1 MSLIDKGEG
10 GFGER
15 IDWAL
20 FISVALLAVI
30 GVVNLYS
37 ATSVYTQSRADM
49 YVSQVYFLAA
59 GSALAVFVT
68 FIDYRHFERFA
79 YILYGLGQMSLVLVL
94 ALGKGVRGSSR
105 WINLGGFGF
114 QPSEFTKIWLILA
127 LARYFHDSPRSEGP
141 KYLRELIVP
150 TAIMAVPALLVL
162 KQPDL
167 GTALIHGLIFVSIV
181 ALQRIRTWSLVLLA
195 VGSSAGT
202 YLFWNFGMKEYQ
214 KERITSFIAPETDI
228 TGTGYHAYHAR
239 IAIGNGGFLGQGF
252 AKGSQN
258 QYYFLPDQY
267 SDFPFS
273 VLSEDWGFVGCAV
286 LLALYMFVVLWAV
299 RIASQAKDRFGA
311 VVAIGVGS
319 LIFWHATFN
328 IGMVSGVLPVVGVT
342 LPLMSYGGSSLLT
355 VMLGIGLLMNV
366 SIRRPHL
373 APLQNRPLMFGR

>member
-1 MSLIDKGEG
+1 MSALDKEQASLGD
-10 GFGER
+10 R

-20 FISVALLAVI
+20 FIAVALLAVI

-37 ATSVYTQSRADM
+37 ATSVYTLSRADM

-59 GSALAVFVT
+59 GSALAILVT
-68 FIDYRHFERFA
+68 VIDYRHFERIA
-79 YILYGLGQMSLVLVL
+79 YPLYVAGLFSLVLVL
-94 ALGKGVRGSSR
+94 ALGKGIRGSSR
-105 WINLGGFGF
+105 WINLGGFSF

-127 LARYFHDSPRSEGP
+127 LAKYFHDSPRSDGP
-141 KYLRELIVP
+141 KLLRELTVP
-150 TAIMAVPALLVL
+150 AILTAIPCFLVL

-167 GTALIHGLIFVSIV
+167 GTALIHGLIFLAIAS
-181 ALQRIRTWSLVLLA
+181 LQRIKLSSLLLLGATTA
-195 VGSSAGT
+195 VGLP
-202 YLFWNFGMKEYQ
+202 LFWLYGMKDYQ
-214 KERITSFIAPETDI
+214 KERITSFLSPETDI
-228 TGTGYHAYHAR
+228 TGAGYHAYHAR
-239 IAIGNGGFLGQGF
+239 IAIGNGGLFGQGF

-273 VLSEDWGFVGCAV
+273 VLAEDWGFVGCLV
-286 LLALYMFVVLWAV
+286 LLSLYAFLVLWAL

-311 VVAIGVGS
+311 VVAVGVGA
-319 LIFWHATFN
+319 LLFWHSVFN

-355 VMLGIGLLMNV
+355 IMLGLGLLMNV

-373 APLQNRPLMFGR
+373 SPLHSRRLVFVR